1 MEYGPR
7 LLRWPD
13 RNKSNRA
20 LLRTGI
26 KAIGP
31 YYHRNKISLR
41 RNKINW
47 RLYIRGLAV
56 SDPKKRARK
65 SPKSPIYIYSANLTL
80 FLNRFFL
87 VFFVNRAYSWKI
99 ETSVIPISMGS
110 GYKKGR
116 KIVTFA
122 KNWKSSIWKTPF
134 FDIFLIK
141 KPQKLQFFG
150 NFWGPNGPPIGGFNW
165 NPPNPGGPDFWVLCL
180 RKLIETFF
188 PHLET
193 RIKFQ
198 SRGPPQDWL
207 QSGRF
212 SGGQSSGRVTNWPQK
227 PPKNPQ
233 KPPKTPQKGVF
244 LMVLGSFGNWIG
256 ITHQLTPNWPP
267 IDPHLTPFFQ

>member
-1 MEYGPR
+1 
-7 LLRWPD
+7 
-13 RNKSNRA
+13 
-20 LLRTGI
+20 
-26 KAIGP
+26 
-31 YYHRNKISLR
+31 
-41 RNKINW
+41 
-47 RLYIRGLAV
+47 
-56 SDPKKRARK
+56 
-65 SPKSPIYIYSANLTL
+65 
-80 FLNRFFL
+80 
-87 VFFVNRAYSWKI
+87 
-99 ETSVIPISMGS
+99 MGS

-150 NFWGPNGPPIGGFNW
+150 NFWGPNGPQLRVSIEIRL
-165 NPPNPGGPDFWVLCL
+165 NPGGPDFWVLCL

-227 PPKNPQ
+227 PPKTPK
-233 KPPKTPQKGVF
+233 KPPKRGLFNGFRAIWQLDWNYPP
-244 LMVLGSFGNWIG
+244 IDP
-256 ITHQLTPNWPP
+256 QLTPNWPP
-267 IDPHLTPFFQ
+267 FDPLFSIK